1 MADVATEPV
10 DISGLIDSML
20 AGRPRLS
27 PLAHELGQRIV
38 AEELAPGAALSER
51 MFGDDRKV
59 SRTSFREAVK
69 VLEGKGLVASRQNTG
84 TKVTPRRLWNM
95 LDPEVLAWRVKADGV
110 NEFVTDFLDFRRAV
124 EPSAAEAAALRG
136 NGELI
141 TEMRDAFT
149 TMVELESEE
158 PFGERYVQADVKFHR
173 ALFAGSENEF
183 FVALGRILEVPMML
197 SFLLHSQLHVGPSN
211 RLALHEQLLLR
222 IEAGDGDGARD
233 AVLQLLS
240 NVEDDVSR
248 LVAE

>member
-1 MADVATEPV
+1 MVDVATEPV
-10 DISGLIDSML
+10 DITALIDSML

-38 AEELAPGAALSER
+38 SEELAPGVALSER
-51 MFGDDRKV
+51 MFGDHRKV

-84 TKVTPRRLWNM
+84 TRVTPRRLWNM
-95 LDPEVLAWRVKADGV
+95 LDPEVLAWRVKAGGV
-110 NEFVTDFLDFRRAV
+110 NEFVKDFLDFRRAV
-124 EPSAAEAAALRG
+124 EPSAAEAAALRA

-141 TEMRDAFT
+141 AEMREAFT
-149 TMVELESEE
+149 TMVELEADE

-197 SFLLHSQLHVGPSN
+197 SFLLHSQLHVGPTH
-211 RLALHEQLLLR
+211 RLALHEQVLQR
-222 IEAGDGDGARD
+222 IEASDGPGARD

-248 LVAE
+248 VVEG